1 MMKYHIHTACI
12 QVQKKMRKRERKNT
26 RNYREQNSIDYITK
40 HIQFLNQ
47 CATAKVAKLSKD
59 SFDCCCILFYLYH

>member
-12 QVQKKMRKRERKNT
+12 QVRKKMRKRERKKNT
-26 RNYREQNSIDYITK
+26 RTYREQNSTDYITK

-47 CATAKVAKLSKD
+47 CAIAKVAKLSKD
-59 SFDCCCILFYLYH
+59 SFDC